1 MRSCPEIR
9 TLAANINVAM
19 VLGSI
24 PASSNLKDLRGAR

>member
-9 TLAANINVAM
+9 ILAENVNVAM

-24 PASSNLKDLRGAR
+24 PASSNIKES